1 MRYPNTAMGRVTWK
15 SRDDD
20 EKVAYKSRV
29 KRKVFHFLPLPGF
42 LIKNSFNGECH
53 NFYSINK
60 NNNIGHLFKPT
71 HTLNIFTLLSV
82 C

>member
-1 MRYPNTAMGRVTWK
+1 MACPSTSVERVTWV
-15 SRDDD
+15 SRDND
-20 EKVAYKSRV
+20 EKATYKNRV
-29 KRKVFHFLPLPGF
+29 KRKAFHFLPLPGF